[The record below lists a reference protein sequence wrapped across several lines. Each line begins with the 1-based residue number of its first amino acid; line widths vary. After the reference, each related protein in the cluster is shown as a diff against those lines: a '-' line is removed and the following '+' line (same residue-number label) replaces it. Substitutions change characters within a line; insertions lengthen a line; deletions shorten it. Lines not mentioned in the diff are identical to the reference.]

1 MDRDNVTSMAAHKI
15 ADLMMQEWLSS
26 YSDSG
31 YLWQRDYDAL
41 KIAKQDVSQE
51 VIDEAYQLAS
61 ARWRKM
67 HNLD

>member
-1 MDRDNVTSMAAHKI
+1 MDRDNVTTLEAHKI
-15 ADLMMQEWLSS
+15 ADLMMQEWLSA
-26 YSDSG
+26 YSDAG

-51 VIDEAYQLAS
+51 VIDEAYQLAN

>member
-26 YSDSG
+26 YSDAG

-41 KIAKQDVSQE
+41 KIGKQDVSQD